1 MGSVL
6 LDAAGHRRSPATM
19 PGYHRGRPP
28 RNEGEQYPVDHRTSG
43 RSAQRPARHA
53 PAWRRAKPM
62 RMTAIRSALVVDGH
76 RREVVLA
83 PKRPPLAPDTDL
95 HMLRG
100 LDIDGRGERMQVMVI
115 HKTPTL
121 TRERYEAVVRGLT
134 GGKSRLDSPG
144 DVPTGGLLVHVAGET
159 DDGFVIFDVF
169 ESQAAF
175 DRFGEF
181 VAPIARAAGIEEP
194 PHSFPLHTYISV

>member
-1 MGSVL
+1 
-6 LDAAGHRRSPATM
+6 
-19 PGYHRGRPP
+19 
-28 RNEGEQYPVDHRTSG
+28 
-43 RSAQRPARHA
+43 
-53 PAWRRAKPM
+53 
-62 RMTAIRSALVVDGH
+62 
-76 RREVVLA
+76 
-83 PKRPPLAPDTDL
+83 
-95 HMLRG
+95 
-100 LDIDGRGERMQVMVI
+100 MQVMVV

-134 GGKSRLDSPG
+134 GGKSRLDSPD

-175 DRFGEF
+175 GRFGEF

-194 PHSFPLHTYISV
+194 PKELPPAHIHLGLAAASGAQHRHLLDSSHAHPNVAAISSPLRG

>member
-1 MGSVL
+1 MS
-6 LDAAGHRRSPATM
+6 
-19 PGYHRGRPP
+19 
-28 RNEGEQYPVDHRTSG
+28 NEGEKT
-43 RSAQRPARHA
+43 
-53 PAWRRAKPM
+53 M
-62 RMTAIRSALVVDGH
+62 
-76 RREVVLA
+76 E
-83 PKRPPLAPDTDL
+83 
-95 HMLRG
+95 
-100 LDIDGRGERMQVMVI
+100 VMVV

-134 GGKSRLDSPG
+134 GGKSRLDSPD

-169 ESQAAF
+169 ESQEAF

-194 PHSFPLHTYISV
+194 PKSFPLHTYITV